1 MLPRTYETQVCSI
14 ARALEVL
21 GDRWTFLVLRDAFSR
36 VRRFEDFQRRLGVAR
51 NVLTDRLNRL
61 VEEDILQ
68 RVPYQE
74 RPVRFEYRLT
84 QKGLDLW
91 PVIMMLLQFGDRY
104 YLAPGGAPI
113 VVRHRDCGGEVTGHL
128 TCAKCGAELGGRDVV
143 AEPGPGAAVQAAA

>member
-1 MLPRTYETQVCSI
+1 MLPRTYEKQVCSI

-21 GDRWTFLVLRDAFSR
+21 GDRWTFLVLREAFTR
-36 VRRFEDFQRRLGVAR
+36 VRRFEDFQRNLGVAR

-61 VEEDILQ
+61 VEEDVLQ

-84 QKGLDLW
+84 EKGLDLW
-91 PVIMMLLQFGDRY
+91 PVIMMLLQWGDRY
-104 YLAPGGAPI
+104 YLAPGGAPV

-128 TCAKCGAELGGRDVV
+128 TCSNCGVELGALDVV
-143 AEPGPGAAVQAAA
+143 AEPGPGATVQAAA